1 MSSTEAFGKKDEKSS
16 IVWRENGTITG
27 KIYENYDSLIKWTDG
42 SIVHFQESTDIT
54 DTVILKKNVIQDIL
68 CDKALNWRAGK
79 VEMAKA
85 IQEAK
90 KNKKNFVV
98 ASIDIDDLKIINERY
113 GHIEGDKVIIETIKI
128 IKNSLAEK
136 EFIFRLEGDNFIVV
150 FENRTEKEAIK
161 LLYECIDKLKIKKK
175 ELKKSLISLFV
186 LEQ

>member
-1 MSSTEAFGKKDEKSS
+1 MEMFYTNKYRYDEFFTQSWIFNEILDNMNVNLYVTDIKNDKILYMNKKMKESYNLDEPEGKICWQVLQKGMEKRCNFCPVPKLLEKKDEKSS

-90 KNKKNFVV
+90 KK
-98 ASIDIDDLKIINERY
+98 
-113 GHIEGDKVIIETIKI
+113 
-128 IKNSLAEK
+128 
-136 EFIFRLEGDNFIVV
+136 
-150 FENRTEKEAIK
+150 
-161 LLYECIDKLKIKKK
+161 
-175 ELKKSLISLFV
+175 
-186 LEQ
+186 